1 MTTPRPDTGRPYTG
15 RPVTLRPAAMVGVG
29 AHRPARRD
37 DNLAIAERIGSSD
50 AWIRE
55 RSGIVTRGVAGD
67 DESVVDMAVSAGGK
81 ALAAA
86 GVDPADVDL
95 VLLATCSMPGPLPG
109 GSPEVA
115 ARLGAR
121 HAGAS
126 DIGAGCAGFT
136 YALAMAADSIRAGT
150 ADTVLVIGSEKL
162 LPMVDHD
169 DRGTAFLFGDGAGAA
184 VVQVAET
191 DGLGPVVWA
200 HDGDQH
206 DKLTIH
212 GTPVR
217 LAMEGRAIY
226 RWATTA
232 LPDLARRA
240 CARAGIEPA
249 ELAAFVPHQ
258 ANLRI
263 TESVV
268 KSLQLPDSV
277 VVARDVVDSGNTS
290 AASVPLALARLHE
303 QGEVRRGD
311 PVLLIGFGA
320 GLTAAGLVARCP

>member
-1 MTTPRPDTGRPYTG
+1 MR
-15 RPVTLRPAAMVGVG
+15 AVGLLGLG
-29 AHRPARRD
+29 AHRPALRE
-37 DNLAIAERIGSSD
+37 DNVVIATRIDSSD
-50 AWIRE
+50 AWIRG
-55 RSGIVTRGVAGD
+55 RSGIVTRGVAGP
-67 DESVVDMAVSAGGK
+67 DESVVDMAVGAGGK

-86 GVDPADVDL
+86 GIDPEQIGL

-136 YALAMAADSIRAGT
+136 YAMSMAADTVRAGS
-150 ADTVLVIGSEKL
+150 ADHVLVIGSEKL
-162 LPMVDHD
+162 VPMLDLD
-169 DRGTAFLFGDGAGAA
+169 DRGSAFLFGDGAGAA
-184 VVQVAET
+184 VVGLADT
-191 DGLGPVVWA
+191 DGIGRVAWS

-206 DKLTIH
+206 E
-212 GTPVR
+212 R
-217 LAMEGRAIY
+217 LVIDGSPRRLRMEGRAIY

-240 CARAGIEPA
+240 CALAGTSPQD
-249 ELAAFVPHQ
+249 LAAFVPHQ

-268 KSLQLPDSV
+268 KSLGLPESI

-303 QGEVRRGD
+303 LGQVRRGD
-311 PVLLIGFGA
+311 PVLLLGFGA
-320 GLTAAGLVARCP
+320 GLTAAGQVVRCP

>member
-1 MTTPRPDTGRPYTG
+1 MTAR
-15 RPVTLRPAAMVGVG
+15 TLRGAALRSLG

-50 AWIRE
+50 TWIRE

-67 DESVVDMAVSAGGK
+67 DESVVDMATAAGGK
-81 ALAAA
+81 AIAAA
-86 GVDPADVDL
+86 GIDPGEIDL

-115 ARLGAR
+115 YRLGAR
-121 HAGAS
+121 AAGTS

-136 YALAMAADSIRAGT
+136 YALALAADSIRAGSCEN
-150 ADTVLVIGSEKL
+150 VLVVGAEKL
-162 LPMVDHD
+162 LPLIDPD

-184 VVQVAET
+184 VVSVAET
-191 DGLGPVVWA
+191 DEIGPVVWS
-200 HDGDQH
+200 HEGDQH
-206 DKLTIH
+206 A
-212 GTPVR
+212 R
-217 LAMEGRAIY
+217 LVIDGDPLILKMEGRAIY
-226 RWATTA
+226 RWATTS

-240 CARAGIEPA
+240 CAKAGIEPA

-268 KSLQLPDSV
+268 KSLGLPSSV

-290 AASVPLALARLHE
+290 AASVPIALARLVE
-303 QGEVRRGD
+303 EGAISRGD
-311 PVLLIGFGA
+311 AVLLFGFGA
-320 GLTAAGLVARCP
+320 GLTAAGQVVRCP